1 MPEVDLDLGVRC
13 REATEPFAAL
23 AALAA
28 LAAWSAANAPG
39 STALV

>member
-23 AALAA
+23 AA
-28 LAAWSAANAPG
+28 WSAANAPG